1 MSNIQSVLDKIQNKI
16 TEVSTYSKDKSD
28 KHGEVFTP
36 PALINEMLDQL
47 PKDVWS
53 DKNKTWFDPAA
64 GNGNFHIQVLK
75 RLFVGL
81 EDEFPNEEERLRH
94 IIENQLYFAEYQK
107 PSAEF
112 TDLVFSFGGRYNVN
126 LYVGNT
132 LEMPK
137 NYFDLDWEERREKYP
152 ENTL

>member
-75 RLFVGL
+75 RLFAGL

-107 PSAEF
+107 ASAEF
-112 TDLVFSFGGRYNVN
+112 ADLVFSFGGRYNVN

-132 LEMPK
+132 LEMPSDF
-137 NYFDLDWEERREKYP
+137 FDLDWEERQTKYP